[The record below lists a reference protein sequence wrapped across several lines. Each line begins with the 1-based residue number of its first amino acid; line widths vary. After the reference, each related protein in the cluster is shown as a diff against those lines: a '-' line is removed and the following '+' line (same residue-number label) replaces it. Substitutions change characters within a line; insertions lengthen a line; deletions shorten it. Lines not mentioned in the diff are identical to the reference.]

1 MTQESSETQIP
12 AFLPVLITSIF
23 LAAVGLVGLVILVL
37 MTVPTLGPRW
47 LLYFL
52 VTLLFSGLALPV
64 IYYLHLRFPSKS
76 PVTAKVLIRETLW
89 VGIFVDIILWLQF
102 GRVLN
107 FALAIFIALGLI
119 FIEILIRWRERNRFE
134 PDKSSDD

>member
-1 MTQESSETQIP
+1 LTQESSETQIP

-52 VTLLFSGLALPV
+52 VTLLFSGLALPA
-64 IYYLHLRFPSKS
+64 IYYLHLRFPSN
-76 PVTAKVLIRETLW
+76 PPATARVLIRETLW
-89 VGIFVDIILWLQF
+89 VGIYVDLILWLQF

-119 FIEILIRWRERNRFE
+119 FIEILIRWRERSRFS
-134 PDKSSDD
+134 PDHSSDD